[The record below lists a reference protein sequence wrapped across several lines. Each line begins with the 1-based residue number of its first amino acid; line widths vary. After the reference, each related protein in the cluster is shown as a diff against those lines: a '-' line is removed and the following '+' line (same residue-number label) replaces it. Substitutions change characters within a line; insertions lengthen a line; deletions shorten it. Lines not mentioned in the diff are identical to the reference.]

1 MPLSDSLGSLVVV
14 SGGSSVVPSST
25 LVAVVLLVGSSVD
38 AGGSSVGLA
47 QPPAI
52 DTPMIPALRIQR
64 MSAILAQD
72 MPDKTIAVLTSGG
85 DSPGMNAAVRA
96 IVKVAASRGVAVVG
110 VEDGYS
116 GLLAGRLRPLTQQGS
131 DGIVGDPD
139 IDFWGSQGGTLLGSA
154 RELRFMTAEGRAPA
168 VRQLAGMAGL
178 VVIGGNGSLGGAH
191 ALAQESGV
199 PVIGI
204 PASIDNDVGCTSTA
218 IGVDTALNT
227 IVASCDKICDTARAH
242 HRAFVVE
249 VMGRD
254 CGYLAMASAVAVG
267 ADAVLFREQGRSEEQ
282 IVSAVEAAV
291 RRAFAATRGK
301 QRVLILKA
309 EGVGVPCTAL
319 VRQVQDRIAIDLPSA
334 EVRAT
339 VLGHLVRGGNPTFQ
353 DRMVAG
359 RLGLAAVEAVL
370 AGRNDEMAAWMSTS
384 TSTTD
389 GGTKTIDPAVTLHP
403 LARVLDQ
410 SHALVDGTSPLT
422 KRRVQMMEKIE
433 GVLGL

>member
-1 MPLSDSLGSLVVV
+1 M
-14 SGGSSVVPSST
+14 
-25 LVAVVLLVGSSVD
+25 A
-38 AGGSSVGLA
+38 
-47 QPPAI
+47 
-52 DTPMIPALRIQR
+52 
-64 MSAILAQD
+64 
-72 MPDKTIAVLTSGG
+72 DKTIAVLTSGG

-96 IVKVAASRGVAVVG
+96 IVKVAASRGVSVVG
-110 VEDGYS
+110 IEDGYS
-116 GLLAGRLRPLTQQGS
+116 GLLAGRMRPLTQRGE
-131 DGIVGDPD
+131 DGIAGDPD

-154 RELRFMTAEGRAPA
+154 RELRFVTPEGRTPA
-168 VRQLAGMAGL
+168 LRHLAELAGL
-178 VVIGGNGSLGGAH
+178 VVIGGNGSLAGAH
-191 ALAQESGV
+191 ALARESAT

-204 PASIDNDVGCTSTA
+204 PASIANDVGCTSTA

-267 ADAVLFREQGRSEEQ
+267 ADAVLFREQGRSEPEL
-282 IVSAVEAAV
+282 VAAVEGAV
-291 RRAFAATRGK
+291 RHAFAASRGK

-319 VRQVQDRIAIDLPSA
+319 VRQVQERIAADMPGA

-359 RLGLAAVEAVL
+359 RLGLAAVDAVL
-370 AGRNDEMAAWMSTS
+370 GGRTDEMAAWMSATE
-384 TSTTD
+384 
-389 GGTKTIDPAVTLHP
+389 GGGKTIDPAVTLHA
-403 LARVLDQ
+403 LQRVLEESQ
-410 SHALVDGTSPLT
+410 ALVDGTSPLT
-422 KRRVQMMEKIE
+422 RRRVQMMEAIE